1 MSMTRKFRELKKP
14 DLTPMIDVTFLL
26 LVFFIVTLKFTVLEG
41 AFDTALPQSRGVN
54 PHHQSEPVEK
64 IDLQVYVAQPGELKQ
79 VGRKANGIHVFEGRE
94 IRVEVGER
102 IFCFNP
108 TTQHEVPGL
117 REFLLSFANRQT
129 IPLSIDGR
137 KDTVYGDIVPLL
149 DLVSPLGFAE
159 VSFAATFEND

>member
-1 MSMTRKFRELKKP
+1 MARKFRELKKP

-41 AFDTALPQSRGVN
+41 VFDTALPHDRGAN
-54 PHHQSEPVEK
+54 PQHQNDSVEK

-79 VGRKANGIHVFEGRE
+79 VGRKANGTHIFEGRE

-102 IFCFNP
+102 VFRFNP
-108 TTQHEVPGL
+108 VTQHVAPGL
-117 REFLLSFANRQT
+117 REFLLSFPDRHT

-149 DLVSPLGFAE
+149 DLVSPLGFSE
-159 VSFAATFEND
+159 VSFAATVEND

>member
-1 MSMTRKFRELKKP
+1 MARKFREPKKP

-26 LVFFIVTLKFTVLEG
+26 LVFFIVTLKFTVFEG
-41 AFDTALPQSRGVN
+41 VFDTALPNDRGVS
-54 PHHQSEPVEK
+54 PLYAIEPVEK
-64 IDLQVYVAQPGELKQ
+64 VNLQVYVAQPGELKQ
-79 VGRKANGIHVFEGRE
+79 VGRKANGTHVFEGRE

-102 IFCFNP
+102 IFRFNP
-108 TTQHEVPGL
+108 VTQHVVPGL
-117 REFLLSFANRQT
+117 RDFLLSFPDRHT

-149 DLVSPLGFAE
+149 DLVSPLGFSE